1 MDFAICFFLADTLG
15 DYTSSDRPEADQYLP
30 ELGPEPGSLG
40 AAAATVS
47 NSPDDSLQERQLLK
61 KSRRVQDL
69 SCCSTPQLNT
79 EQGKYQ
85 S

>member
-1 MDFAICFFLADTLG
+1 MSWFLKYLFFGDTLG
-15 DYTSSDRPEADQYLP
+15 DYTSSDRPEADQHLP
-30 ELGPEPGSLG
+30 ELGPEPGALG
-40 AAAATVS
+40 ATARAAH
-47 NSPDDSLQERQLLK
+47 SPDDTLQERQLLK